1 MVCSARLLD
10 VSHPLTSSFCSYV
23 SPAHH
28 NSRYFCT
35 NPKST
40 VRWRSM
46 SLSDPDVSMDASAA
60 SIDADSAAKNA
71 AGFCIIE
78 GPETVQDFDKMD
90 IQEIQ
95 DNIGYVDAMLQKLEK
110 EIDDVDAKIG
120 DRWRVLDRAL
130 RRLISLISPAS
141 CSNDFFDFSLVL
153 KGKLLRA
160 SL

>member
-10 VSHPLTSSFCSYV
+10 VSYPLTSSFCSYV

-71 AGFCIIE
+71 AGL
-78 GPETVQDFDKMD
+78 
-90 IQEIQ
+90 
-95 DNIGYVDAMLQKLEK
+95 MLCSRNLRKKLMM
-110 EIDDVDAKIG
+110 
-120 DRWRVLDRAL
+120 WTQ
-130 RRLISLISPAS
+130 RLVIVGECLT
-141 CSNDFFDFSLVL
+141 
-153 KGKLLRA
+153 G
-160 SL
+160 

>member
-10 VSHPLTSSFCSYV
+10 VSYPRTPSFCSYV

-28 NSRYFCT
+28 NSRYLCT

-46 SLSDPDVSMDASAA
+46 SSSDPDASMYASAA

-95 DNIGYVDAMLQKLEK
+95 DNIRSRRNKIFLHMEEVSRFLYFWICIVVCVLML
-110 EIDDVDAKIG
+110 
-120 DRWRVLDRAL
+120 R
-130 RRLISLISPAS
+130 
-141 CSNDFFDFSLVL
+141 
-153 KGKLLRA
+153 
-160 SL
+160 